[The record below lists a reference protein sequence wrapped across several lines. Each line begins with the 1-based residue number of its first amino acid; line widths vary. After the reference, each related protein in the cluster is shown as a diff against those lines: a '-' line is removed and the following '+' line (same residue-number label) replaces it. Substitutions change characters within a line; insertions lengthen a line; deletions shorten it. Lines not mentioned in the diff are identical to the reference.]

1 MFCGGEG
8 PEGRGTVSGWKKD
21 LRVKM
26 RDTSDKEV
34 DIGTD
39 AAETDQHSPGKSYLF
54 QFFHS
59 QQQHKTLEI
68 KKAL

>member
-1 MFCGGEG
+1 M
-8 PEGRGTVSGWKKD
+8 GRSVPSWKKD

-26 RDTSDKEV
+26 RDAGDKEV
-34 DIGTD
+34 DIGTVST
-39 AAETDQHSPGKSYLF
+39 ETDQHSPGKSYLY

-59 QQQHKTLEI
+59 QQQHVTLEL

>member
-26 RDTSDKEV
+26 RDADDKEV
-34 DIGTD
+34 DIGAVSTKS
-39 AAETDQHSPGKSYLF
+39 DQHPPGKSYLY
-54 QFFHS
+54 QFLF
-59 QQQHKTLEI
+59 TTTPRNFEL